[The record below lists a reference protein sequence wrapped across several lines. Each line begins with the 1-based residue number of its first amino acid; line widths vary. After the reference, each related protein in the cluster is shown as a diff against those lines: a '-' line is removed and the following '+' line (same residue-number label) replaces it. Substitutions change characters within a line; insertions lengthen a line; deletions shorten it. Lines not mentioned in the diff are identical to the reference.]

1 MTPTEWNGLSPAE
14 RVKFLGKVNDLRK
27 DRLGLS
33 NSEKRWDKLPLK
45 VINAISEYSKRSTG
59 DSRPKIVIGHDHKP
73 KSEPFSV
80 SVGKLTDLK
89 VEEYSDPTWDGA
101 VDLCISFDDTG
112 SMHSVRSQVRQ
123 EAISLVRRL
132 FETVGRL
139 RVAIVIHNDY
149 CDSPRHVFTM
159 DFTKDQEKAIQFLNQ
174 SSPQGGGDA
183 PECYELALFKA
194 ARFNWKASRRAMVLI
209 GDELPHSVG
218 YFDRSSGITNQID
231 WREEVKKLSGLG
243 VNVYAVQALGRRQNS
258 YFYEELAKKTNG
270 VKLDLSQ
277 FQHIS
282 TYLQAIIHKNAGTLQ
297 DYQDSDSAFSTN
309 VSLANMFNRL
319 RGISGTLASGT
330 IETLSRFQVMRV
342 THAMKIKDF
351 VESNGCTYKRG
362 RGFYQLVSRTADG
375 KANFEIVQANK
386 EVMFVDKAT
395 GETITD
401 INWCREQLGVP
412 YGREGTVRPLS
423 IPHIMDKYDVY
434 IQSNSFTRNL
444 DSSTQFLYELDHR

>member
-1 MTPTEWNGLSPAE
+1 MTPTQWNGLSPAE

-45 VINAISEYSKRSTG
+45 VINAITEYSKR
-59 DSRPKIVIGHDHKP
+59 PKAD
-73 KSEPFSV
+73 PFSLADV
-80 SVGKLTDLK
+80 VKASGPLYDEKEITLVDKIELADLELASK
-89 VEEYSDPTWDGA
+89 DWDGA

-139 RVAIVIHNDY
+139 RVAIIIHNDY
-149 CDSPRHVFTM
+149 VDSPRHIFTM
-159 DFTKDQEKAIQFLNQ
+159 DFTEDQEKAIQFLNQ

-194 ARFNWKASRRAMVLI
+194 ARFNWKAGRRAMVLI

-351 VESNGCTYKRG
+351 VESNGCTYRRG

-444 DSSTQFLYELDHR
+444 DPSTNFCYELEHR